1 MSIMMVFCKISPLAY
16 SLIGGAVSS
25 IFYPLFNFFFIRFI
39 NRGGIKILID
49 DISNDTQSNYSTHNL
64 RIENNSCTHIKGL
77 YVYVKIID
85 LKDGNIIKNHANLK
99 TFVEKGKVNFGMLS
113 WAKNINNSNL
123 PNNNLNQGE
132 TADVNFIRFHNKE
145 HIEIA
150 SEHGFSEM
158 DKDKKSRILLNNNKE
173 YKFEITV
180 TGESMFRK
188 KKTLKWDMNKL
199 EFVKGKSCSP
209 HSVPANHTP

>member
-1 MSIMMVFCKISPLAY
+1 M
-16 SLIGGAVSS
+16 SLIILCLNYSDVFSAILGGFATAVVFP
-25 IFYPLFNFFFIRFI
+25 IVNYFFIRCL
-39 NRGGIKILID
+39 NTCRIKIKID
-49 DISNDTQSNYSTHNL
+49 DTYCDSQANYTTNNL
-64 RIENNSCTHIKGL
+64 RIINSSCAHIKDL

-85 LKDGNIIKNHANLK
+85 LEDGDIVKNNANLK
-99 TFVEKGKVNFGMLS
+99 TFVEEGKVNFGMLS

-132 TADVNFIRFHNKE
+132 TADVNFIRFHNNTF
-145 HIEIA
+145 IEIA

-158 DKDKKSRILLNNNKE
+158 GKDKKTRILLENKE

-188 KKTLKWDMNKL
+188 KATLKWDMNKL
-199 EFVKGKSCSP
+199 ELVKGKSCSP